1 MTILKELKLR
11 KKKLHAYDISL
22 MHGSY

>member
-1 MTILKELKLR
+1 MTFLKELKLR